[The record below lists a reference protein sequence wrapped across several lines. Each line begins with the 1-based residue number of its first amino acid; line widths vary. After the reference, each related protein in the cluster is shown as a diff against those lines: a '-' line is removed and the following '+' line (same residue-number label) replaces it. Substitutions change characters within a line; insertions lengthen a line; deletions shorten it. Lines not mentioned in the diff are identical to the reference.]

1 MKRRPMRKTE
11 EKSQRG
17 DNQMNYNPYL
27 YEKLVQAHQQELLRE
42 AEQQHLARLSLRSPS
57 MIDTVV
63 SRLRAFLVRPVS
75 AKPAELDVRT
85 ATGKL

>member
-1 MKRRPMRKTE
+1 MH
-11 EKSQRG
+11 
-17 DNQMNYNPYL
+17 YNPYL
-27 YEKLVQAHQQELLRE
+27 YEKLAQAHQQELLRE
-42 AEQQHLARLSLRSPS
+42 AEQQRLLARLSLRSPS

-75 AKPAELDVRT
+75 AKPAELHVRT